1 MAFVRVA
8 EMTVYLHLRIR
19 SWNYGAWILMKK
31 NKLIQKRLDIYI
43 FSVLLVLMFYAYLPL
58 VYSGEGIEEG
68 VYVKPKESFEI
79 CNGKMTYLEYCVP
92 CHGIS
97 DKGDGSYYASGLE
110 PKPRNFTDS
119 EFMKRVKD
127 GYLIE
132 VIGKGTAAF
141 GKSPYCPP
149 WGDTLKD
156 DEKIRNIVAFLRT
169 LYKKTTTENNE

>member
-1 MAFVRVA
+1 M
-8 EMTVYLHLRIR
+8 YLKARARLE
-19 SWNYGAWILMKK
+19 LF
-31 NKLIQKRLDIYI
+31 LDPTEKR
-43 FSVLLVLMFYAYLPL
+43 
-58 VYSGEGIEEG
+58 
-68 VYVKPKESFEI
+68 EI
-79 CNGKMTYLEYCVP
+79 
-92 CHGIS
+92 
-97 DKGDGSYYASGLE
+97 ASGLE

-149 WGDTLKD
+149 WEDTLKD